1 MNRKGEYDETDIF
14 FGMKPTD
21 DEPATINNDG
31 LKLND
36 PMMPVTWV
44 KSYQLPGGDK
54 GKAFTTT
61 VGAANDMLIEGT
73 RRLLVNGIFWL
84 LDFEVPEKAKVD
96 LVGDYKPTKFEFRKD
111 EYWPDKKLMIE
122 SLQ

>member
-1 MNRKGEYDETDIF
+1 
-14 FGMKPTD
+14 
-21 DEPATINNDG
+21 
-31 LKLND
+31 
-36 PMMPVTWV
+36 MMPVTWV